1 MSDPAQPPPIGL
13 VTCPNC
19 QVEML
24 RISLTEPED
33 EKALRKAIYRCPRC
47 ATETARWIVL

>member
-24 RISLTEPED
+24 RISLTEQED